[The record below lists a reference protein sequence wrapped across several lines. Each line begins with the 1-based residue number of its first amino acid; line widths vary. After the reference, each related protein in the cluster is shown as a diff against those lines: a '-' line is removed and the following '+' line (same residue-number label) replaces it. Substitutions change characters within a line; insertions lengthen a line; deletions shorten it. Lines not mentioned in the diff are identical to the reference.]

1 VRLIV
6 NGVAIFATMVQFFA
20 RYVGRLLK
28 MNNGTWRQRMMNKVL
43 RRKDNPLEALDG
55 FADMDIVAQ
64 PSELQKKLSKDKAN
78 LKGFGE
84 EE

>member
-1 VRLIV
+1 
-6 NGVAIFATMVQFFA
+6 
-20 RYVGRLLK
+20 

-43 RRKDNPLEALDG
+43 RRNENILDG
-55 FADMDIVAQ
+55 FADMDTTIE

-78 LKGFGE
+78 LKGYGE

>member
-1 VRLIV
+1 V

-28 MNNGTWRQRMMNKVL
+28 MNNGTWRQRTMNKVL
-43 RRKDNPLEALDG
+43 RRNENILDG
-55 FADMDIVAQ
+55 FADMDTTIE

>member
-1 VRLIV
+1 MRLIV

-43 RRKDNPLEALDG
+43 RRNENILDG
-55 FADMDIVAQ
+55 FADMDTTIE

>member
-1 VRLIV
+1 
-6 NGVAIFATMVQFFA
+6 
-20 RYVGRLLK
+20 

-43 RRKDNPLEALDG
+43 RRGDDSLDG
-55 FADMDIVAQ
+55 FADMDTSIH

-78 LKGFGE
+78 LKGYGE

>member
-1 VRLIV
+1 V

-43 RRKDNPLEALDG
+43 RRNENILDG
-55 FADMDIVAQ
+55 FADMDTTIE

>member
-43 RRKDNPLEALDG
+43 RRNENILDG
-55 FADMDIVAQ
+55 FADMDTTIE

>member
-28 MNNGTWRQRMMNKVL
+28 MNNGTGRQRMMNKVL
-43 RRKDNPLEALDG
+43 RRNENILDG
-55 FADMDIVAQ
+55 FADMDTTIE

>member
-1 VRLIV
+1 V
-6 NGVAIFATMVQFFA
+6 NAVAIFATMVQFFA

-43 RRKDNPLEALDG
+43 RRGDDSLDG
-55 FADMDIVAQ
+55 FADMDTSIH

-78 LKGFGE
+78 LKGYGE

>member
-1 VRLIV
+1 MRLIV

-43 RRKDNPLEALDG
+43 RRNENILDG
-55 FADMDIVAQ
+55 FADMDTTIE
-64 PSELQKKLSKDKAN
+64 PSELYLLLWCNS
-78 LKGFGE
+78 LHSL
-84 EE
+84 